1 MPADDGAASEKKLA
15 AAGLC
20 VAAICDGVAIL
31 RSVLA
36 HERTATP
43 MFTLTRNGKPI
54 YLNLLQIRLPVPGF
68 MSILHRA
75 SGAFLTL
82 AIPLAIYLL
91 ELSLSGP
98 EGYARTH
105 VLLDGW
111 LARLVLLGLL
121 WALLHHLFAGI
132 RYLLLDV
139 DVGID
144 KPRYRQSAW
153 AVLIAAPVLAVLL
166 LGVLS

>member
-1 MPADDGAASEKKLA
+1 
-15 AAGLC
+15 
-20 VAAICDGVAIL
+20 
-31 RSVLA
+31 
-36 HERTATP
+36 
-43 MFTLTRNGKPI
+43 MFTLTRNGRPI

-68 MSILHRA
+68 MSILHRV
-75 SGAFLTL
+75 SGAVLVL
-82 AIPLAIYLL
+82 AIPFAIYVLD
-91 ELSLSGP
+91 LSLRSP
-98 EGYARTH
+98 EGFAQAH

-111 LARLVLLGLL
+111 FARLMLLGLL

-139 DVGID
+139 DLGID

-153 AVLIAAPVLAVLL
+153 AVLVAAPLLAVVL

>member
-1 MPADDGAASEKKLA
+1 
-15 AAGLC
+15 
-20 VAAICDGVAIL
+20 
-31 RSVLA
+31 
-36 HERTATP
+36 

-75 SGAFLTL
+75 SGALLTL
-82 AIPLAIYLL
+82 AIPLAIYVLD
-91 ELSLSGP
+91 LSLRGP
-98 EGYARTH
+98 EGHARAH
-105 VLLDGW
+105 LLLDGW
-111 LARLVLLGLL
+111 FAKLILLGLL
-121 WALLHHLFAGI
+121 WALLHHLFAGV

-153 AVLIAAPVLAVLL
+153 AVLVAAPLLAVAL

>member
-1 MPADDGAASEKKLA
+1 
-15 AAGLC
+15 
-20 VAAICDGVAIL
+20 
-31 RSVLA
+31 
-36 HERTATP
+36 
-43 MFTLTRNGKPI
+43 MFTLTRNGRPI

-68 MSILHRA
+68 MSILHRV
-75 SGAFLTL
+75 SGAFLVF
-82 AIPLAIYLL
+82 AVPAAIYVLD
-91 ELSLSGP
+91 LSLRGP
-98 EGYARTH
+98 EGYAQAH
-105 VLLDGW
+105 VLLGGW
-111 LARLVLLGLL
+111 FARLILLGLL

>member
-1 MPADDGAASEKKLA
+1 
-15 AAGLC
+15 
-20 VAAICDGVAIL
+20 
-31 RSVLA
+31 
-36 HERTATP
+36 
-43 MFTLTRNGKPI
+43 MFTLTRNGRPI

-75 SGAFLTL
+75 SGALLTL
-82 AIPLAIYLL
+82 AIPFAIYLL
-91 ELSLSGP
+91 DLSLRNP
-98 EGYARTH
+98 EGFAQAH
-105 VLLDGW
+105 VLMGGLV
-111 LARLVLLGLL
+111 ARLVLLALI

-132 RYLLLDV
+132 RYLLLDL

-166 LGVLS
+166 LGALS

>member
-1 MPADDGAASEKKLA
+1 
-15 AAGLC
+15 
-20 VAAICDGVAIL
+20 
-31 RSVLA
+31 
-36 HERTATP
+36 

-82 AIPLAIYLL
+82 AIPLAIYALD
-91 ELSLSGP
+91 LSLRGP
-98 EGYARTH
+98 EGYARAH
-105 VLLDGW
+105 LLLDGW
-111 LARLVLLGLL
+111 FAKLILLGLL
-121 WALLHHLFAGI
+121 WALLHHLFAGV
-132 RYLLLDV
+132 RYLLLDL

-153 AVLIAAPVLAVLL
+153 AVLAAAPLLAVVL
-166 LGVLS
+166 LGALS

>member
-1 MPADDGAASEKKLA
+1 
-15 AAGLC
+15 
-20 VAAICDGVAIL
+20 
-31 RSVLA
+31 
-36 HERTATP
+36 
-43 MFTLTRNGKPI
+43 MFTFTRNGRPI

-68 MSILHRA
+68 MSILHRV

-82 AIPLAIYLL
+82 AIPLAIYVLD
-91 ELSLSGP
+91 LSLRGP
-98 EGYARTH
+98 EGYAQAH
-105 VLLDGW
+105 VLLGGW
-111 LARLVLLGLL
+111 FAKLIVLGLL
-121 WALLHHLFAGI
+121 WSLLHHLFAGI

-139 DVGID
+139 DLGID

>member
-1 MPADDGAASEKKLA
+1 
-15 AAGLC
+15 
-20 VAAICDGVAIL
+20 
-31 RSVLA
+31 
-36 HERTATP
+36 

-54 YLNLLQIRLPVPGF
+54 YLNLLKIRLPVPGF
-68 MSILHRA
+68 MSILHRV

-91 ELSLSGP
+91 DLSLRNP
-98 EGYARTH
+98 EGYARAH